1 MSESVPPH
9 SFYGFSAS
17 QDTPLFVGPSD
28 GYVYQ
33 PPQNNPNS
41 KSASIDQLLNEIER
55 EYSGEP
61 EFRYAQKYTV
71 VLIWVYSH
79 LCLCVVFSPSV
90 GCKFSRFGC
99 TLFQE
104 CMRTDARGEGQEEHV
119 T

>member
-1 MSESVPPH
+1 MSESVPTH

-33 PPQNNPNS
+33 PSQNNPNS

-61 EFRYAQKYTV
+61 EFRYTRKYV
-71 VLIWVYSH
+71 HHCY
-79 LCLCVVFSPSV
+79 LCL
-90 GCKFSRFGC
+90 
-99 TLFQE
+99 LL
-104 CMRTDARGEGQEEHV
+104 
-119 T
+119 